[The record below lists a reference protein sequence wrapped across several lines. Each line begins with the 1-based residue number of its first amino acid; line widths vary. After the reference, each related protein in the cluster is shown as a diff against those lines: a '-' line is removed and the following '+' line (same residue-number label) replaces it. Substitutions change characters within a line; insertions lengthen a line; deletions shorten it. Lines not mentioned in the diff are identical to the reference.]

1 MNKVYLFDGTLGSYS
16 NSLKKLWYVAQKG
29 ERLCSKEEYHPG
41 LFETVLDLDDLNEL
55 EFSQKETALFKDCCR
70 TLIYSFCSGEKEAVE
85 ATPSF
90 ISYMRT
96 NGNKGFYHLAEP
108 SVRIVTKAAKRTSG
122 EAHKL
127 KGILRFRKFGNLFY
141 GQYFSKTFVL
151 PMLGNHFF
159 KRMPNEKWIIHDT
172 ERETG
177 LFYDGK
183 ELRQAFF
190 DKNELAELKIQSEK
204 AKAEDQIE
212 KLWKKYFNTIAI
224 ETRKN
229 PKLQQSFMPKQY
241 WRYIVEVEERVG

>member
-1 MNKVYLFDGTLGSYS
+1 MNKVYLFDGTLGSYG
-16 NSLKKLWYVAQKG
+16 NSLRKLWNIAQKG
-29 ERLCSKEEYHPG
+29 EKLCSLENYHPG
-41 LFETVLDLDDLNEL
+41 LFETALDLNDLGEL
-55 EFSQKETALFKDCCR
+55 EFLQKETALFKDCHR

-85 ATPSF
+85 VTPSF
-90 ISYMRT
+90 ISYMRA
-96 NGNKGFYHLAEP
+96 NGKKGFYHLAEP

-127 KGILRFRKFGNLFY
+127 KGILRFRKFGDLFY

-151 PMLGNHFF
+151 PMLGNHFK

-224 ETRKN
+224 NSRKN

-241 WRYIVEVEERVG
+241 WRYIVEVEERV